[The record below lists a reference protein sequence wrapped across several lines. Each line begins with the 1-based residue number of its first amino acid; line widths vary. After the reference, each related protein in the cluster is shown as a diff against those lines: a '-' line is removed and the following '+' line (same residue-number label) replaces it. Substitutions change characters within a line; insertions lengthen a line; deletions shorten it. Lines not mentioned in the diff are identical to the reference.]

1 MIRFAII
8 FSVLSFV
15 LCGSTYLL
23 LKHRLKLPI
32 GGNRILLCLMIGI
45 GILMIVGPFVYRAAH
60 VSIRNPLQQALQ
72 FTQYFLMGWMAMT
85 LLSFIGAEIL
95 NGVAKLMARP
105 FDPSKRI
112 FFTEGVAR
120 GLVAGTTLA
129 AFGGLFEA
137 EIGARVTPVEIRL
150 KTLPASFDQFTIA
163 QISDVHLG
171 PLIHEKYLD
180 HVVDQVMALQADAIV
195 ITGDL
200 VDGTVEQLQMLTE
213 PLKRLKAKEGVY
225 FCTGNHE
232 YYSGAEAWIAFLQA
246 LGIHVF
252 QNSNVILERGGEK
265 LMLAGVHDW
274 QAWRTIPSHK
284 ADPMKAAQSDP
295 SVGCKI
301 LLAHNP
307 QSTDENAKAGFHL
320 QLSGHTHAGQF
331 YPFVFLAKL
340 SHRYFE
346 GLYPVNDSMQVYVN
360 RGTGYW
366 GPPNRLGKRSEITR
380 ITLRTQS
387 SV

>member
-1 MIRFAII
+1 VLRFAVV

-23 LKHRLKLPI
+23 LRHRLKLQNR
-32 GGNRILLCLMIGI
+32 GNRILLFLTFGI
-45 GILMIVGPFVYRAAH
+45 GVLIIVGPFVYRAAH
-60 VSIRNPLQQALQ
+60 ASIQNPLQQALQ
-72 FTQYFLMGWMAMT
+72 FVQYFLMGWTAMT
-85 LLSFIGAEIL
+85 LLTFASAEIL
-95 NGVAKLMARP
+95 NLIAKILARP

-120 GLVAGTTLA
+120 GLVAGTSIA
-129 AFGGLFEA
+129 ALGGLFEA
-137 EIGARVTPVEIRL
+137 EIGARVDPVEIRL
-150 KTLPASFDQFTIA
+150 KTLPAAFDGFVIA
-163 QISDVHLG
+163 QISDIHLG

-180 HVVDQVMALQADAIV
+180 HVVDRVMALQADAIV

-200 VDGTVEQLQMLTE
+200 VDGTVEQLRSLTD
-213 PLKRLKAKEGVY
+213 PLKRLKAKDGVY

-232 YYSGAEAWIAFLQA
+232 YYSGAEAWIAFLQT

-252 QNSNVILERGGEK
+252 QNSNVILDHGGEK

-284 ADPMKAAQSDP
+284 ADPVKAAQTDET
-295 SVGCKI
+295 VGCKI

-307 QSTDENAKAGFHL
+307 KSTDENSKAGFHL

-340 SHRYFE
+340 FHRYFE

-380 ITLRTQS
+380 ITLKT
-387 SV
+387 